1 MKILVMCAGCSRE
14 DDHPFNAHTAWHQ
27 INDRGAYLTKCPRG
41 HTTVSVIQ
49 QHKFEVLFELGARAL
64 LDGYPGEAITRFA
77 SSQERFF
84 EFFIRVI
91 AQKNEIA
98 QAALKLTWQ
107 DLANS
112 SERQY
117 GAYLMLHL
125 LHYGA
130 SVSPNPEKMKPTGA
144 TGNTKDWKAF
154 RNSVVHKGYIPS
166 TEEAIQYGGL
176 VYDFINSQ
184 VASLLST
191 AGDSVQIATMNLIM
205 EATES
210 FREVEGPLYNQTM
223 AIPGIAGVLSGTET
237 RTFSEA
243 LEQVRVMRL
252 TMESL
257 VTNLESVRGVLGTS
271 DSQLPL

>member
-1 MKILVMCAGCSRE
+1 MKVLVMCAGCFQE
-14 DDHPFNAHTAWHQ
+14 DGHPLNGHTAWHEV
-27 INDRGAYLTKCPRG
+27 NDRGAYLTECPRG
-41 HTTVSVIQ
+41 HKTISVVQ

-84 EFFIRVI
+84 EFFIRVV
-91 AQKNEIA
+91 AQRNEIA

-107 DLANS
+107 ELANS

-125 LHYGA
+125 LHYGT
-130 SVSPNPEKMKPTGA
+130 SVSPNPEKMKPAGA

-166 TEEAIQYGGL
+166 TEEATQYGGL
-176 VYDFINSQ
+176 VYDFITSQ

-191 AGDSVQIATMNLIM
+191 AGESVQIASMNLIM
-205 EATES
+205 EAADS
-210 FREVEGPLYNQTM
+210 FRDIEGPRYNQTM
-223 AIPGIAGVLSGTET
+223 AIPGIVGVLAGTEA

-243 LEQVRVMRL
+243 LEQVRVMRS
-252 TMESL
+252 TMES
-257 VTNLESVRGVLGTS
+257 VATNLESVRGVEGTLG
-271 DSQLPL
+271 SQFPL